1 MKTKLIATVILLIFV
16 IVFMAQNT
24 AAVGIRLLFWEIDVP
39 RSLLVFMLLLIGAL
53 IGWFTRAM
61 YRLSRNAKTDL

>member
-1 MKTKLIATVILLIFV
+1 MKWKLSITVILLFFV
-16 IVFMAQNT
+16 IVFMVQN
-24 AAVGIRLLFWEIDVP
+24 AAVVEIKLLFWEIDMP

-61 YRLSRNAKTDL
+61 YRLTRT